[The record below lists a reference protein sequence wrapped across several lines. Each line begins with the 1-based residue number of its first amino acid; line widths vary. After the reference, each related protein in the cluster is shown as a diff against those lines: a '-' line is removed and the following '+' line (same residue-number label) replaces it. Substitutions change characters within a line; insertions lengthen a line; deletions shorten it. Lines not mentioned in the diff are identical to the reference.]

1 MNIGFKKALSD
12 NSDFFGGAVL
22 DDRDIGS
29 VTLRDASGSVFKLG
43 VSDDPELMM
52 SGLYEPDSRYDWI

>member
-1 MNIGFKKALSD
+1 MSNKFLRED
-12 NSDFFGGAVL
+12 SDFFGGAAL

-29 VTLRDASGSVFKLG
+29 VSLRDASGSVFNLS

-52 SGLYEPDSRYDWI
+52 SGLYEPDSRYDRW